1 MRNSDG
7 LLAGGVIVA
16 ADDRT
21 GSGQRIGDFCC
32 FFRSVYSEVLKVIL
46 TARCCGFLVT
56 NLGTT
61 PLDYNGAPITW

>member
-32 FFRSVYSEVLKVIL
+32 FSAAFIAKSLR
-46 TARCCGFLVT
+46 
-56 NLGTT
+56 
-61 PLDYNGAPITW
+61 